1 MRPTLGM
8 GRSPDADDNLTFMKQ
23 IGVEGVL
30 IGPPVDPKKGYYEY
44 PVLLNMK
51 AQIEGRGLKCEGT
64 SLLPWGMCYK
74 WMLGLPGR
82 DEQIAN
88 WCRTLE
94 NMGAA
99 GIPALGYFF
108 SLRSGIDHYGLRTS
122 RTTPGRGGA
131 KVTSFDYEV
140 RPRPSA

>member
-30 IGPPVDPKKGYYEY
+30 IGPPVDPEKGYYEY
-44 PVLLNMK
+44 PVLMNMK

-82 DEQIAN
+82 DEQIEN
-88 WCRTLE
+88 LQKTLR

-99 GIPALGYFF
+99 GIPFMVYNIKKNEWHDQ
-108 SLRSGIDHYGLRTS
+108 SGKQHFVQVELINQSKTVH
-122 RTTPGRGGA
+122 
-131 KVTSFDYEV
+131 V
-140 RPRPSA
+140 RHPPLF